1 MSSNISVRTKSDR
14 EFSNERKVKKAR
26 KEHECCFCKKSI
38 PKGSSYT
45 RTVGVCESM
54 SYNGNEFFSNAWHAE
69 CLAEHMGYIAWN
81 LRRQG

>member
-54 SYNGNEFFSNAWHAE
+54 SYNGNEFFSNAWHTE